1 MAGRTV
7 RVRGLPAELPP
18 DRVADKLTIHF
29 LRSRNGG
36 GEIAD
41 LRLLPGEPPC
51 ALITFE
57 APEVAQRILKAKN
70 HTLSVG
76 GKKYPLEVTAHVAEP
91 SLDEVA
97 RSRGLL

>member
-7 RVRGLPAELPP
+7 RVQGFPTELPP

-41 LRLLPGEPPC
+41 VQVLPGAC

-57 APEVAQRILKAKN
+57 APEVAQRILQAE
-70 HTLSVG
+70 HVLSVEG
-76 GKKYPLEVTAHVAEP
+76 RRYPLEVTAHGAELSP
-91 SLDEVA
+91 DEV
-97 RSRGLL
+97 